1 MSTKVKNV
9 SVVGPYGN
17 PAPFAEPAWYN
28 TLASPY
34 YNESHRR
41 VRDYVRKYIEEHIAP
56 HIQEWEEKGH
66 VPDEAR
72 VHFAKSGLAFPELP
86 RRYAGDIPL
95 PGDVPAEKWDIFHSL
110 VVSYEASRIWAAGV
124 SVGLNG
130 GTTIGVPPVIHHGTE
145 EQKKWW
151 LPGIITGKTSFCL
164 GCTEPTGGSDL
175 ANLKTTAIKSDDG
188 KYYTVNGHKKWIT
201 GAIRASHMTTA
212 VRTGGPG
219 IKGISVLVVPLD
231 LPGVSRRKISNSGW
245 NAGDSTWVTLD
256 NVKVP
261 VNHLIGQENT
271 GFQYIMTNADKTDFN
286 KERFILAVLMNGQ
299 ARVCLEDA
307 WAYAMD
313 RHTFGKPLMYHQII
327 RHKLITMARYIESHW
342 AWLEQIA
349 YHAHTTG
356 SMGTELASRIA
367 MAKIH
372 GGRLLELSN
381 REAQQ
386 IFGGAGYQR
395 GGVGARVEQISRDLR
410 VNIVGGGSEEIITD
424 LAVRQEI
431 GAAIID
437 LAYKMERA
445 VRGFKTLG
453 RSKTT
458 PSGLDNKWVF
468 GIRHIDLN
476 PPGDLVLAV
485 HPVSRFVLQDGPTQI
500 LSQPTERDRAR
511 AAVISLLQ
519 AFSKGSLGAE
529 HAAFA
534 PWSWST
540 DSSELAAAIGPE
552 LAAVGISGGL
562 ENVTV
567 CSTQEKEISEKHGRR
582 PGADTAASSAVS
594 PGDSSKCHGCS
605 LSSENFSSPM
615 KKCSVCLKAWY
626 HSQDCQRSHWKEHR
640 PTCVA
645 NRPKTQAPE
654 DPSATPS
661 SEVAYNYYNDVA
673 RKSPKGQALMRSLH
687 LDPISTH
694 KGLALPLRRLAITG
708 KDTPENMQVLFGP
721 TFLSQKNE
729 LERTGLEILLDAP
742 RGSPVHQMQKFD
754 DAGGDH
760 LTRAVRPPSQTEQE
774 TMKEVREIQKKV
786 QRKIGVGNS
795 PDSGV
800 MREILMTMGPNRP
813 EKTHL

>member
-1 MSTKVKNV
+1 MSIKVKNIP
-9 SVVGPYGN
+9 VVEPYGN

-34 YNESHRR
+34 YDESHRR

-56 HIQEWEEKGH
+56 NIQEWEEKGH

-72 VHFAKSGLAFPELP
+72 IHFAKSGLAFPDLP
-86 RRYAGDIPL
+86 REYAGDVPL
-95 PGDVPAEKWDIFHSL
+95 PGNVPAEKWDIFHSL

-151 LPGIITGKTSFCL
+151 LPGLVNGKTSFCL

-175 ANLKTTAIKSDDG
+175 ANLKTTATKSDDG
-188 KYYTVNGHKKWIT
+188 TYYTVNGHKKWIS

-219 IKGISVLVVPLD
+219 IKGISVLVIPLD

-261 VNHLIGQENT
+261 VNHLIGQENA
-271 GFQYIMTNADKTDFN
+271 GFQYIMTNFN

-299 ARVCLEDA
+299 ARICLEDA
-307 WAYAMD
+307 WAYAID

-372 GGRLLELSN
+372 GGRLLELAN

-431 GAAIID
+431 GAAEI
-437 LAYKMERA
+437 
-445 VRGFKTLG
+445 LG
-453 RSKTT
+453 ET
-458 PSGLDNKWVF
+458 W
-468 GIRHIDLN
+468 
-476 PPGDLVLAV
+476 
-485 HPVSRFVLQDGPTQI
+485 
-500 LSQPTERDRAR
+500 
-511 AAVISLLQ
+511 
-519 AFSKGSLGAE
+519 
-529 HAAFA
+529 
-534 PWSWST
+534 
-540 DSSELAAAIGPE
+540 SELRD
-552 LAAVGISGGL
+552 LLMNFMGG
-562 ENVTV
+562 
-567 CSTQEKEISEKHGRR
+567 SR
-582 PGADTAASSAVS
+582 PGQATAVPSAVS
-594 PGDSSKCHGCS
+594 PGDSSKCHGCGV
-605 LSSENFSSPM
+605 SSENFPSPM
-615 KKCSVCLKAWY
+615 KKCSACQKAWY
-626 HSQDCQRSHWKEHR
+626 HSQDCQRSHWKMHK

-645 NRPKTQAPE
+645 HRPAPA
-654 DPSATPS
+654 PSTAASPGMGP
-661 SEVAYNYYNDVA
+661 AYNYYNNVA
-673 RKSPKGQALMRSLH
+673 RTSEEGQALLRSLNI
-687 LDPISTH
+687 DPISVRP
-694 KGLALPLRRLAITG
+694 GMELPLRRLVIAG
-708 KDTPENMQVLFGP
+708 KDTPGYLRILFGP
-721 TFLSQKNE
+721 TFASEKKE
-729 LERTGLEILLDAP
+729 LERVRLEVLIDPP
-742 RGSPVHQMQKFD
+742 RGSPMYVKQDLD
-754 DAGGDH
+754 DAGTKPP
-760 LTRAVRPPSQTEQE
+760 TRALRPASEAELE
-774 TMKEVREIQKKV
+774 TLKEVREIQEKV
-786 QRKIGVGNS
+786 RQKVGVGRS
-795 PDSGV
+795 PDTRV
-800 MREILMTMGPNRP
+800 MQEVLMTFGPDWS
-813 EKTHL
+813 EKLQLYMLAVNTMDQGVRR

>member
-1 MSTKVKNV
+1 MSIKVNNV
-9 SVVGPYGN
+9 PVVEPYGN

-34 YNESHRR
+34 YDESHRR

-56 HIQEWEEKGH
+56 NIQEWEEKGH

-72 VHFAKSGLAFPELP
+72 IHFAKSGLAFPDLP
-86 RRYAGDIPL
+86 REYAGDVPL
-95 PGDVPAEKWDIFHSL
+95 PGNVPAEKWNIFHSL

-151 LPGIITGKTSFCL
+151 LPGLVNGKTSFCL

-175 ANLKTTAIKSDDG
+175 ANLKTTATKSDDG
-188 KYYTVNGHKKWIT
+188 TYYTVNGHKKWIS

-219 IKGISVLVVPLD
+219 IKGISVLVIPLD

-261 VNHLIGQENT
+261 VNHLIGQENA
-271 GFQYIMTNADKTDFN
+271 GFQYIMTNFN

-299 ARVCLEDA
+299 ARICLEDA
-307 WAYAMD
+307 WAYAID

-327 RHKLITMARYIESHW
+327 RYKLITMARYIESHW

-372 GGRLLELSN
+372 GGRLLELAN

-431 GAAIID
+431 VAA
-437 LAYKMERA
+437 
-445 VRGFKTLG
+445 TLG
-453 RSKTT
+453 RSKST
-458 PSGLDNKWVF
+458 PSGLENKWGF
-468 GIRHIDLN
+468 GVRHVELN
-476 PPGDLVLAV
+476 SPGDLVIAV
-485 HPVSRFVLQDGPTQI
+485 HPVSRFVLRGGPAQI

-511 AAVISLLQ
+511 ATVTPLLQ
-519 AFSKGSLGAE
+519 AFFKGSPGAE

-534 PWSWST
+534 SWSWST
-540 DSSELAAAIGPE
+540 DSPALAAAIGPE
-552 LAAVGISGGL
+552 LAAAGIPGGL
-562 ENVTV
+562 EKVTV
-567 CSTQEKEISEKHGRR
+567 CSAEEKEILGETWSELRDLLMNFM
-582 PGADTAASSAVS
+582 GAPSTAAS
-594 PGDSSKCHGCS
+594 PGMG
-605 LSSENFSSPM
+605 P
-615 KKCSVCLKAWY
+615 
-626 HSQDCQRSHWKEHR
+626 
-640 PTCVA
+640 
-645 NRPKTQAPE
+645 
-654 DPSATPS
+654 
-661 SEVAYNYYNDVA
+661 AYNYYNNVA
-673 RKSPKGQALMRSLH
+673 RKSEEGQALLRSLNI
-687 LDPISTH
+687 DPISVRP
-694 KGLALPLRRLAITG
+694 GMELPLRRLVIAG
-708 KDTPENMQVLFGP
+708 KDTPEYLRSLFGP
-721 TFLSQKNE
+721 TFASEKKE
-729 LERTGLEILLDAP
+729 LERVRLEVLIDP
-742 RGSPVHQMQKFD
+742 SRGSPMYVEQDLD
-754 DAGGDH
+754 DAGTKPP
-760 LTRAVRPPSQTEQE
+760 TRALRPASEAELE
-774 TMKEVREIQKKV
+774 TLKEVREIQEKV
-786 QRKIGVGNS
+786 SQKVGVERS
-795 PDSGV
+795 PDTRV
-800 MREILMTMGPNRP
+800 MQEVLMTSGPDWS
-813 EKTHL
+813 EKLQLYMLAVNTMDQGVRR